1 MRRAG
6 GGQPR
11 GARAH
16 GRRRRHH
23 AADRT
28 GRTRRAARRRAPCAR
43 RCGRAAAG
51 RGRRRHELVGSAR
64 HARARRGAP
73 RARHRADRR
82 ARLGSRR
89 EGGDRHIDDHDRH
102 GRRRGARA
110 GRAGAPRARRAARS
124 RPHGPLL
131 ACDEGPQQRR
141 RRDGLHRH
149 RRGAD
154 RRQALRARPGRDGR
168 RDERVDRPQLSYRLE
183 LPRARADPKVRDRL
197 RARAPREGRR
207 DRGRSRRG
215 ARRDRAGDGS
225 RQASRGGGPRRGRR
239 RRGQHRD
246 RSALG
251 AAERR
256 HSLEQGQRR
265 MSATDAVADV
275 LVAPAVETRK
285 LRRVV
290 FGTSAGTIFEA
301 YDFILFG
308 SLAPLIARQF
318 FSGVNE
324 TAAFIFALL
333 TFAAGFAVRPL
344 GALVFGRI
352 GDRTGRK
359 KAFLITITMM
369 GLATFGIG
377 VLPTYATAGILAPM
391 LLIALRI
398 VQGLAY
404 GGEYGGAVV
413 YTAEHAP
420 QHRRGL
426 YVGWIQTAAGF
437 ALFMS
442 FLVIYLTR
450 TLVGEDAFEA
460 WGWRIP
466 FLISIGLL
474 VISLWI
480 RLTLEESPMFRRMV
494 EEGRQSKA
502 PLREAFLE
510 WRHLKLV
517 LIVLFALMAVQGVL
531 FYTAHFYSQFFL
543 IQILRVE
550 DSVVTFVMMVV
561 TAVSVFLYLLF
572 SWLSDRIGRKPVIL
586 AGGILS
592 VATAFPMFHALTD
605 AANPAFAAAR
615 DSAPVTVVA
624 DPAECSVQ

>member
-1 MRRAG
+1 M
-6 GGQPR
+6 
-11 GARAH
+11 
-16 GRRRRHH
+16 
-23 AADRT
+23 
-28 GRTRRAARRRAPCAR
+28 
-43 RCGRAAAG
+43 
-51 RGRRRHELVGSAR
+51 SA
-64 HARARRGAP
+64 
-73 RARHRADRR
+73 
-82 ARLGSRR
+82 
-89 EGGDRHIDDHDRH
+89 
-102 GRRRGARA
+102 
-110 GRAGAPRARRAARS
+110 
-124 RPHGPLL
+124 
-131 ACDEGPQQRR
+131 
-141 RRDGLHRH
+141 
-149 RRGAD
+149 
-154 RRQALRARPGRDGR
+154 
-168 RDERVDRPQLSYRLE
+168 
-183 LPRARADPKVRDRL
+183 
-197 RARAPREGRR
+197 
-207 DRGRSRRG
+207 
-215 ARRDRAGDGS
+215 
-225 RQASRGGGPRRGRR
+225 
-239 RRGQHRD
+239 
-246 RSALG
+246 
-251 AAERR
+251 
-256 HSLEQGQRR
+256 
-265 MSATDAVADV
+265 ATDALADRYV
-275 LVAPAVETRK
+275 PPQIEPRK

-308 SLAPLIARQF
+308 TLAPLISRQF

-377 VLPTYATAGILAPM
+377 ILPTYASVGILAPI

-404 GGEYGGAVV
+404 GGEYGGAVI

-420 QHRRGL
+420 QERRGL

-442 FLVIYLTR
+442 FLVIFLTR
-450 TLVGEDAFEA
+450 TIVGEDAFEA

-466 FLISIGLL
+466 FLISIFLL

-480 RLTLEESPMFRRMV
+480 RLTLEESPMFRKMV

-510 WRHLKLV
+510 WRHLRLV
-517 LIVLFALMAVQGVL
+517 LIVLFALMATQGVL

-543 IQILRVE
+543 TQILRVE
-550 DSVVTFVMMVV
+550 GSVVTFIMMVV
-561 TAVSVFLYLLF
+561 TAISVLLYLFF

-586 AGGILS
+586 TGGILS
-592 VATAFPMFHALTD
+592 VLTAFPMFHALTD
-605 AANPAFAAAR
+605 AANPAFAAAYA
-615 DSAPVTVVA
+615 SAPVTVIAAEGDCSLQFDPTGQAEFVSSCDIAKSALASRGISYVNEEAPPGTPAVVLIGAERLESVDGRTLGAAEFAEARASFDLQLGELLAQAGYPLAA
-624 DPAECSVQ
+624 DPATVNIPKIALLILLMVTFAVMVYAPMAAMAIEVFPTRIRYSALSLPYHIGSGWFGGFLPAIAFAMVAATGDIYFGLWYPVIITAFGMFVLAVFLPETRHRDIQRVET